1 MQLDGVGTM
10 VKHDGLGV
18 ALLKKMEQTK
28 HYQWKSYKRGSTY
41 FE

>member
-18 ALLKKMEQTK
+18 ALLKKIEQT
-28 HYQWKSYKRGSTY
+28 
-41 FE
+41 